1 MSYVSVLSQSLIK
14 NLDFSLGTYRIRAT
28 IAWGVSSILSLPPP
42 RSPFLSPWGRGRGQG
57 EGEGCQTC
65 SAAPALKPLQP
76 VSIASR
82 RRLCCPPTF
91 P

>member
-14 NLDFSLGTYRIRAT
+14 NPDLSLDTYRTCAT
-28 IAWGVSSILSLPPP
+28 IAWGVSGILSLPSPP
-42 RSPFLSPWGRGRGQG
+42 FPFLSSWGRGRGAG

-82 RRLCCPPTF
+82 RRLCCPLPL